1 MKIINIKDK
10 LKNNYFNLLK
20 ITGLNHFIR
29 KLKRDEINILL
40 YHGIVNNNS
49 SDGTISLGGMI
60 EREVFIKHLKY
71 FKKYYN
77 VISFNQLVTAI
88 RNNNPIQNG
97 LLITFDDGYRSTFT
111 EGLPLLKKFDF
122 SATFFTTSSGI
133 NNENILWPNLFS
145 FVIEQKGKLYL
156 INKLQEHGFAP
167 QNNLKSSSLI
177 YNIASFC
184 SPIIIENCSKD
195 IIGDNNWS
203 INDLSKELSLY
214 ADIDMILSAKK
225 QGFTIGSHTVNHK
238 NLALLKE
245 DEQRNEVFEAHKAI
259 SQITNVPFEKIPFAF
274 PFGVYNRHFDDI
286 GLSICKDLRIKYA
299 FAADGG
305 TNKIDKPYTY
315 YKRKYIPVS
324 ANKSFELDS
333 ILLRG

>member
-29 KLKRDEINILL
+29 WYKKGGINIVL
-40 YHGIVNNNS
+40 YHDIFNNNP
-49 SDGTISLGGMI
+49 SDGTKSLGGMI

-71 FKKYYN
+71 YKRYYN
-77 VISFNQLVTAI
+77 VLSFNQFI
-88 RNNNPIQNG
+88 DIIQNGKSIKNG

-111 EGLPLLKKFDF
+111 EGLTLLKEFDF
-122 SATFFTTSSGI
+122 SAAVFITSSGI

-145 FVIEQKGKLYL
+145 LTIEQRGKSYL
-156 INKLQEHGFAP
+156 VRKIREHGFTP
-167 QNNLKSSSLI
+167 HKDLKSSSLI

-245 DEQRNEVFEAHKAI
+245 DKQRYEIFEAHKAI
-259 SQITNVPFEKIPFAF
+259 SKITDVPIEELPFVF
-274 PFGVYNRHFDDI
+274 PFGGYNRHFTDLTI
-286 GLSICKDLRIKYA
+286 SICQSLRIKYL

-305 TNKIDKPYTY
+305 TNKINLPYIY
-315 YKRKYIPVS
+315 YNRKYIPIS

-333 ILLRG
+333 VLLRG